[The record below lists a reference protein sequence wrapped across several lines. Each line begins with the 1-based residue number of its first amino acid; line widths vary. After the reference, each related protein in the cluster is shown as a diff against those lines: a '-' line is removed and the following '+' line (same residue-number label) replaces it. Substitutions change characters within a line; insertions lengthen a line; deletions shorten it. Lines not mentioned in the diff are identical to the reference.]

1 MKMDGEYTLPTNVEN
16 VWNCLNDPLVLKNS
30 IPGCTQLIK
39 ENDNEFKA
47 TVTLKIGPV
56 SAKFNG
62 EVKLS
67 NIKIHEG
74 YTISGNGKGGT
85 AGFAKGSA
93 NIQLEEKDNSTIL
106 KYSVEAQIG
115 GKLAQLGSRLIDST
129 SKKLAGKFFDN
140 FVKIVDGTTQIGEE
154 KNEQKKIT

>member
-1 MKMDGEYTLPTNVEN
+1 MAQEQFLSDI
-16 VWNCLNDPLVLKNS
+16 KNS
-30 IPGCTQLIK
+30 IKGIK
-39 ENDNEFKA
+39 ETKVLGKHDFYF
-47 TVTLKIGPV
+47 
-56 SAKFNG
+56 SKFSLNIQN
-62 EVKLS
+62 LAS

-74 YTISGNGKGGT
+74 YTISGNGKGGA

-93 NIQLEEKDNSTIL
+93 NIKLEEKDDLTVL

-140 FVKIVDGTTQIGEE
+140 FVKIVDGTTKIEE
-154 KNEQKKIT
+154 EIK

>member
-1 MKMDGEYTLPTNVEN
+1 MKMDGEYILPTNVKN
-16 VWNCLNDPLVLKNS
+16 VWNNLNDPIVLKNS
-30 IPGCTQLIK
+30 IPGCTELTK
-39 ENDNEFKA
+39 DSDNEFKA
-47 TVTLKIGPV
+47 TVTIKIGPV

-67 NIKIHEG
+67 NIRVYKG
-74 YTISGNGKGGT
+74 YTISGNGKGGA

-93 NIQLEEKDNSTIL
+93 NINLEEKDETTIL

-140 FVKIVDGTTQIGEE
+140 FVKIVDGTTKIEE
-154 KNEQKKIT
+154 GKNE

>member
-16 VWNCLNDPLVLKNS
+16 VWNNLNDPLVLKNS
-30 IPGCTQLIK
+30 IPGCTELIK

-47 TVTLKIGPV
+47 IVTLKIGPV

-74 YTISGNGKGGT
+74 YTISGNGKGGA
-85 AGFAKGSA
+85 AGFAGGFIGTKAGGQMGGFA
-93 NIQLEEKDNSTIL
+93 GGLVATAVLQQLTTAKEKLEELVKAVTFFSLHVRVIRTARTFGRNPIYIL
-106 KYSVEAQIG
+106 
-115 GKLAQLGSRLIDST
+115 
-129 SKKLAGKFFDN
+129 
-140 FVKIVDGTTQIGEE
+140 
-154 KNEQKKIT
+154 

>member
-1 MKMDGEYTLPTNVEN
+1 MKMDGEYILPTNVKN
-16 VWNCLNDPLVLKNS
+16 VWNNLNDPIVLKNS
-30 IPGCTQLIK
+30 IPGCTELTK
-39 ENDNEFKA
+39 DSDNKFKA
-47 TVTLKIGPV
+47 TVTIKIGPV
-56 SAKFNG
+56 SAKFKG

-67 NIKIHEG
+67 NIRVYKG
-74 YTISGNGKGGT
+74 YTISGNGKGGA

-93 NIQLEEKDNSTIL
+93 NINLEEKNETTIL

-140 FVKIVDGTTQIGEE
+140 FVKIVDGTTKIEE
-154 KNEQKKIT
+154 GKNE

>member
-1 MKMDGEYTLPTNVEN
+1 MKMDGEYILPTDVEN
-16 VWNCLNDPLVLKNS
+16 VWKNLNDPLVLKNS
-30 IPGCTQLIK
+30 IPGCTELIK

-47 TVTLKIGPV
+47 TVTIKIGPV

-67 NIKIHEG
+67 NIKVYEG
-74 YTISGNGKGGT
+74 YTISGSGKGGA

-93 NIQLEEKDNSTIL
+93 NINLEKHEDTTVL

-140 FVKIVDGTTQIGEE
+140 FVKIVDGTTQIEEE

>member
-1 MKMDGEYTLPTNVEN
+1 MKMDGEYTLPTNVDN
-16 VWNCLNDPLVLKNS
+16 VWNNLNDPLVLKNS
-30 IPGCTQLIK
+30 IPGCTELIK

-74 YTISGNGKGGT
+74 YTISGNGKGGA

-106 KYSVEAQIG
+106 IRSESNQANRQTKCHQS
-115 GKLAQLGSRLIDST
+115 KDKSSSSRDP
-129 SKKLAGKFFDN
+129 
-140 FVKIVDGTTQIGEE
+140 
-154 KNEQKKIT
+154 

>member
-16 VWNCLNDPLVLKNS
+16 VWNNLNDPLVLKNS
-30 IPGCTQLIK
+30 IPGCTELIK

-47 TVTLKIGPV
+47 IVTLKIGPV

-67 NIKIHEG
+67 NIKIYEG
-74 YTISGNGKGGT
+74 YTISGNGKGGA

-106 KYSVEAQIG
+106 KYFVEAQIG

-140 FVKIVDGTTQIGEE
+140 FVKIVDGTTKIEE
-154 KNEQKKIT
+154 ESK

>member
-1 MKMDGEYTLPTNVEN
+1 MDGEYTLPTNVEN
-16 VWNCLNDPLVLKNS
+16 VWNNLNDPLVLKSS
-30 IPGCTQLIK
+30 IPGCTELIK

-67 NIKIHEG
+67 NIKVFEG
-74 YTISGNGKGGT
+74 YTISGSGKGGT

-93 NIQLEEKDNSTIL
+93 NINLEKHEDKTIL

-140 FVKIVDGTTQIGEE
+140 FVKIVDGTSKIEEE
-154 KNEQKKIT
+154 KK

>member
-1 MKMDGEYTLPTNVEN
+1 MKMDGEYTLPTNVKV
-16 VWNCLNDPLVLKNS
+16 VWNNLNDPQVLKNS
-30 IPGCTQLIK
+30 IPGCTELIK

-47 TVTLKIGPV
+47 TVTIKIGPV

-67 NIKIHEG
+67 NIKVYEG
-74 YTISGNGKGGT
+74 YTISGNGKGGA

-93 NIQLEEKDNSTIL
+93 NITLEEKNDSTIL

-140 FVKIVDGTTQIGEE
+140 FVKIVDGTTKIEGE
-154 KNEQKKIT
+154 K

>member
-1 MKMDGEYTLPTNVEN
+1 MKMDGEYTLPTNVAN
-16 VWNCLNDPLVLKNS
+16 VWNSLNDPLVLKNS
-30 IPGCTQLIK
+30 IPGCTELIK

-47 TVTLKIGPV
+47 IVTLKIGPV

-67 NIKIHEG
+67 NIKVYEG
-74 YTISGNGKGGT
+74 YTISGNGKGGA

-106 KYSVEAQIG
+106 KYFVEAQIG
-115 GKLAQLGSRLIDST
+115 GK
-129 SKKLAGKFFDN
+129 
-140 FVKIVDGTTQIGEE
+140 
-154 KNEQKKIT
+154 